1 MCANGLAI
9 HDAPPTAFKP
19 KVKNYFYNREK
30 LKVKPKDDSGVACSA
45 CLGHVMLSQQVKHF
59 KLPKKNPLQSIFGSQ
74 AIATLI
80 EPLSFL

>member
-45 CLGHVMLSQQVKHF
+45 C
-59 KLPKKNPLQSIFGSQ
+59 
-74 AIATLI
+74 
-80 EPLSFL
+80 